1 MSIEFSSWCT
11 KQGSLR
17 KNWKYRYLVLWSD
30 GLLTYHTRQNDP
42 TQASALRTIKL
53 SEETHVIDYMF
64 TDPDTEWPETSLPQT
79 RFEIQVPDRT
89 FHIYCDTSQE
99 RELWVEHLS
108 RACGIAEP
116 GAIASDFH
124 DGTSTAPSFA
134 PLPKPEPCEPK
145 KRLPSATEQLQS
157 DFRATLQAITQTG
170 ANSQCFDCQAEKP
183 TWACGDIG
191 IFLCP
196 NCVAIHK
203 KLQTPLVVRKP
214 PAVVVHGM
222 LYSLLLHGCACS
234 LKLLGPSPNRIF
246 IHPSC
251 HQKGL
256 TSITPQILLNATS
269 FQPTNLFDDWSRS
282 AIDRLKR
289 GGNDAAA
296 KVYEA
301 TLPETYSRPIKG
313 ADLESFIEYKY
324 LHRKWYQ
331 EDLGQRSDATS
342 SGSV

>member
-203 KLQTPLVVRKP
+203 KLQTPLV
-214 PAVVVHGM
+214 
-222 LYSLLLHGCACS
+222 
-234 LKLLGPSPNRIF
+234 
-246 IHPSC
+246 
-251 HQKGL
+251 
-256 TSITPQILLNATS
+256 
-269 FQPTNLFDDWSRS
+269 PTNLFDDWSRS